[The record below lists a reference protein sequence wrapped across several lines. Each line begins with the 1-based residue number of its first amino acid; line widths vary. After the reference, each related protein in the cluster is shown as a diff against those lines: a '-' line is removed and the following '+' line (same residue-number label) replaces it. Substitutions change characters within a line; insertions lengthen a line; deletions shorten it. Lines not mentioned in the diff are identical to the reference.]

1 MTELWMDIEIPDFPN
16 YIVTK
21 DGKIYSKS
29 AKRYMA
35 INNTNKYGRIKLC
48 NNNVQ
53 KDSFIHTLVATLY
66 IPNLEN
72 KPFIHLINFN
82 SHNNSVDN
90 LCWATMNEIMEYYN
104 INNKKFTNEE
114 LASPM

>member
-1 MTELWMDIEIPDFPN
+1 MSDEI
-16 YIVTK
+16 Y
-21 DGKIYSKS
+21 KI
-29 AKRYMA
+29 
-35 INNTNKYGRIKLC
+35 INNFSNYEISNFGNLRNKTTKNIIKSSIKSGYLT
-48 NNNVQ
+48 VSL
-53 KDSFIHTLVATLY
+53 KDDNGERKSIKIHRLVALTF

-72 KPFIHLINFN
+72 KPFIHHINFN
-82 SHNNSVDN
+82 SHDNSVDN